1 MKKYFMPAMAA
12 FIFILLFSLHIHASE
27 PSAPADGYSKQ
38 ISENSV
44 MQEDESESEP
54 ETAETVPPPKN
65 MAIFQE
71 PDTQPPE
78 TETACGLDGLD
89 GLDGKILCSYDSG
102 GNYDS
107 FAAYTLN
114 YGEDT
119 SELIDTIK
127 NFTFYIGWTE
137 PFNVYKSFSLYAE
150 WTVYTGTAQ
159 DGDGGMPLSPESLDS
174 TVPGTYQ
181 VKGTLILPKGCQWKD
196 GFIPPVPVIPIS
208 ILENGEKK
216 LLTRLN
222 DADFSYYLQPALYE
236 VNSSYYSYDL
246 ESLPEYALTFTED
259 YSSAVMLDTHW
270 DYSAVD
276 ISRPGTYTA
285 HVQLTLPE
293 TYQQEYS
300 LDPSLETCSKTIY
313 VRAPGTLCL
322 YVQYIDIRFAGDWL
336 EPLEEASII
345 PYYLTSEKEL
355 TDTELENSHF
365 IPCTDN
371 SLFDFFPSHFCVY
384 RDALDPYTHYYF
396 KIYYKGRESNILHI
410 LDDGESPTVT
420 YVDGNRDGGDSEQQ
434 TKPPITQPA
443 PDIPDTPPAQDTA
456 SGSVAVPDTEPF
468 FMAPQDIQEPAT
480 ELPVETESPEGQPAN
495 ASISSGQPSSDKNE
509 PSVSPHDSA
518 FQQETE
524 SPSENNSRQEIRETV
539 TRDTTVLSAAR
550 LKILSG
556 SYPDF
561 IPFEHNGILLRL
573 PSSWLEEQIPE
584 DDSLFS
590 VTLLRPSEETFRIVL
605 SVDGKELT
613 DLPASHI
620 MLPIE
625 DTVSSYR
632 LMHETGCVSE
642 GLAAK
647 DGFLSFTVT
656 KTGDYRLEKEDVPV
670 REESEEPSRRAVFIR
685 LLFIAAA
692 VLFLLAAVTFIVRKK
707 GGGRYE

>member
-1 MKKYFMPAMAA
+1 MSPNLSRK
-12 FIFILLFSLHIHASE
+12 
-27 PSAPADGYSKQ
+27 
-38 ISENSV
+38 
-44 MQEDESESEP
+44 
-54 ETAETVPPPKN
+54 
-65 MAIFQE
+65 
-71 PDTQPPE
+71 PPE

-181 VKGTLILPKGCQWKD
+181 VKGTLILPNGCQWKD

-216 LLTRLN
+216 PLTRLN

-322 YVQYIDIRFAGDWL
+322 YVQYIDNRFAGDWL
-336 EPLEEASII
+336 EPLEAASIL

-365 IPCTDN
+365 IPCTDR

-396 KIYYKGRESNILHI
+396 KIYYKGLESNILHI

-443 PDIPDTPPAQDTA
+443 PEIPDTPPAQDTA
-456 SGSVAVPDTEPF
+456 SGSAAVPETEPF

-480 ELPVETESPEGQPAN
+480 ELPVETESPEGRPAN

-509 PSVSPHDSA
+509 PSASPHDSA

-524 SPSENNSRQEIRETV
+524 SPSENNSRQEIP
-539 TRDTTVLSAAR
+539 
-550 LKILSG
+550 G
-556 SYPDF
+556 
-561 IPFEHNGILLRL
+561 
-573 PSSWLEEQIPE
+573 

-613 DLPASHI
+613 ELPASHI

>member
-1 MKKYFMPAMAA
+1 M
-12 FIFILLFSLHIHASE
+12 
-27 PSAPADGYSKQ
+27 
-38 ISENSV
+38 
-44 MQEDESESEP
+44 
-54 ETAETVPPPKN
+54 
-65 MAIFQE
+65 
-71 PDTQPPE
+71 
-78 TETACGLDGLD
+78 
-89 GLDGKILCSYDSG
+89 
-102 GNYDS
+102 
-107 FAAYTLN
+107 
-114 YGEDT
+114 
-119 SELIDTIK
+119 
-127 NFTFYIGWTE
+127 
-137 PFNVYKSFSLYAE
+137 
-150 WTVYTGTAQ
+150 
-159 DGDGGMPLSPESLDS
+159 
-174 TVPGTYQ
+174 
-181 VKGTLILPKGCQWKD
+181 
-196 GFIPPVPVIPIS
+196 
-208 ILENGEKK
+208 
-216 LLTRLN
+216 
-222 DADFSYYLQPALYE
+222 
-236 VNSSYYSYDL
+236 
-246 ESLPEYALTFTED
+246 
-259 YSSAVMLDTHW
+259 
-270 DYSAVD
+270 
-276 ISRPGTYTA
+276 
-285 HVQLTLPE
+285 
-293 TYQQEYS
+293 
-300 LDPSLETCSKTIY
+300 
-313 VRAPGTLCL
+313 
-322 YVQYIDIRFAGDWL
+322 
-336 EPLEEASII
+336 
-345 PYYLTSEKEL
+345 
-355 TDTELENSHF
+355 
-365 IPCTDN
+365 
-371 SLFDFFPSHFCVY
+371 Y